1 MATIED
7 LRDEITREERVSN
20 LRADGTVSA
29 EEIHRRRRQMFL
41 LAVVVLVGLL
51 FTTVANDVWTTFRN
65 HSWIDPDVTRFALIG
80 FGVISA
86 WYLYDKEQHLKRLS
100 RLGRDVHELDAA
112 LAATMLQSAF
122 VADATEAVHSSLDLD
137 DVFERVVEQACRLV
151 GAASASLRLA
161 GEDGE
166 LVPVATQVDIAG
178 GELAES
184 EPSDDLLRVVGRTQ
198 EPALLNSGTVSV
210 LCIPLLREHR
220 LIGLI
225 TLGAGA
231 ADRFNDADA
240 ALLGRFAT
248 PAANAIANAQRYEAV
263 VFLLDRGQLG
273 PSCQVDEAP
282 DAA

>member
-51 FTTVANDVWTTFRN
+51 FTTVANDVWTSFRD
-65 HSWIDPDVTRFALIG
+65 HSWIDPDVARFVLIG

-100 RLGRDVHELDAA
+100 RLGRDVHDLDAA

-178 GELAES
+178 GALAES

-210 LCIPLLREHR
+210 LCIPLLRDHH

-263 VFLLDRGQLG
+263 VFLLDRGQVG
-273 PSCQVDEAP
+273 PSLRIDEAP